1 MTKYMY
7 DYFTKCL
14 KDIKKDIPKACEDVS
29 YANDTCPS
37 FLFNNYLIF
46 IDHKNEKQRE
56 LQGYKR
62 FHIINNDDYG
72 NGVKPL
78 LETDEFSKVLEFVND
93 N

>member
-1 MTKYMY
+1 MY

-14 KDIKKDIPKACEDVS
+14 KDIKKDIPKTWEDVS

-37 FLFNNYLIF
+37 FEFNGYQIF
-46 IDHKNEKQRE
+46 IDHKNEKKRE

-62 FHIINNDDYG
+62 FHIIYASEYG
-72 NGVKPL
+72 NGDAI

>member
-1 MTKYMY
+1 MKR
-7 DYFTKCL
+7 K
-14 KDIKKDIPKACEDVS
+14 
-29 YANDTCPS
+29 
-37 FLFNNYLIF
+37 
-46 IDHKNEKQRE
+46 RE